1 MTFIAP
7 RVYDAHSPYSQYSSG
22 SFPSM
27 ARMFAR
33 AQSSHMYS
41 VPRRSNP
48 TVHPAG
54 IPAGAQGLVRP
65 HLEHVRDV
73 GAAARANG
81 ARGAREDRRFAEV
94 GLAGTAPIL
103 TRQDERTGLR
113 RASRRP
119 VGRLAPTG
127 STGGPPSPARRWTV
141 H

>member
-1 MTFIAP
+1 
-7 RVYDAHSPYSQYSSG
+7 
-22 SFPSM
+22 M

-54 IPAGAQGLVRP
+54 IPPGAQGLVRP
-65 HLEHVRDV
+65 HREHVRDV

-81 ARGAREDRRFAEV
+81 ARRGREARGFAEA

-113 RASRRP
+113 PVSQPP
-119 VGRLAPTG
+119 VGRLAPAG
-127 STGGPPSPARRWTV
+127 STGGPPSRERLRTV